1 MGEYKS
7 TFIENLEENIAI
19 LHMWIKKQETEM
31 PIAAGFMACA
41 AEDLANAIR
50 YAKEKR

>member
-7 TFIENLEENIAI
+7 TFIENLEENIDI